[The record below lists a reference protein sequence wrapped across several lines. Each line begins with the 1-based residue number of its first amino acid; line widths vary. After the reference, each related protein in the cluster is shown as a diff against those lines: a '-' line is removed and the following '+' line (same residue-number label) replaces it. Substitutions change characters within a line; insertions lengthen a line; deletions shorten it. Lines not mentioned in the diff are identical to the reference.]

1 MSWKETK
8 EGRNGDEKKNKEK
21 KKKNNK
27 KREDSC
33 LHNKLSEL
41 FLVGLSQ
48 GTELGVRDCSLEQI
62 GDVLKLFKKLVN
74 NRRLPSAPVKI
85 LVPID
90 LFCDFEEGP
99 L

>member
-1 MSWKETK
+1 M
-8 EGRNGDEKKNKEK
+8 RKKIKK
-21 KKKNNK
+21 RKKKNNK

-33 LHNKLSEL
+33 LHNKLGQL
-41 FLVGLSQ
+41 FLVDLSQ
-48 GTELGVRDCSLEQI
+48 GSEIVRDCSLEQI